1 MKKIIITICLL
12 FFTFTGYCEKLQ
24 ENEIL
29 SDVNNSIPKDLYV
42 IDYAFGN
49 FLSVNELSLMI
60 LCDKKININASKNVS
75 NIYFF
80 EVKKNKPVFWGELKA
95 ECCYFNYDDDVNTAY
110 ASVGMNQDLS
120 SLGKA
125 YRFGWLGD
133 FNDNGITELM
143 FVQSA
148 YSEEGA
154 TLEFWEFKNG
164 KFNITL
170 KGQDAITY
178 ILEADKKNHQMKLE
192 RSKYSSSM
200 NDYVST
206 VSTIL
211 WNEKDFKYVEK

>member
-1 MKKIIITICLL
+1 M
-12 FFTFTGYCEKLQ
+12 
-24 ENEIL
+24 
-29 SDVNNSIPKDLYV
+29 
-42 IDYAFGN
+42 
-49 FLSVNELSLMI
+49 
-60 LCDKKININASKNVS
+60 S

-95 ECCYFNYDDDVNTAY
+95 ECCYFNYDDDVNIAY

-148 YSEEGA
+148 YSEEGE
-154 TLEFWEFKNG
+154 TLEFWEFKDG

-178 ILEADKKNHQMKLE
+178 ILEADKRNHSMKLE
-192 RSKYSSSM
+192 RSKYSSTID
-200 NDYVST
+200 DYVSK

-211 WNEKDFKYVEK
+211 WDETNFRYVEK